1 MAKIKEIVGCKFGKL
16 TILNIS
22 EQGVFNLFFVMW
34 AKNIHI
40 ENQHFIKK
48 ITNK

>member
-1 MAKIKEIVGCKFGKL
+1 MAVRCCYALVAVYLQNFQ
-16 TILNIS
+16 S
-22 EQGVFNLFFVMW
+22 EQGVFNLFFVRW